1 MMQPQAHLSIESM
14 CRLGRV
20 NRTGFY
26 RHWQQREPR
35 GEEMELR
42 AQVQQIVVTHRRNY
56 GYRRVSRVLREQ
68 GWVVNHKRVARIMA
82 EDNLLCIR
90 RRRFVL
96 TTDSKHDLRVY
107 LNLAA
112 RMELSGIDQLWV
124 ADLTYIRLREQ
135 FLYLAVILDAF
146 SRRALGWALDDSLAT
161 PLSLAALRQAIQ
173 LRQPAPGLVH
183 HSDRGLQYA
192 SQEYVTVLLD
202 HPIAPSMSRPGNP
215 YDNAKC
221 ESFMKTLK
229 QEEIHTREYRDR
241 ADLEAHIGHFLE
253 QYYNRQRLHSALNY
267 RSPEQFERSLLET
280 SRTWRAARMSFLRHE
295 EIYRPDGVEQV
306 REGEEP

>member
-1 MMQPQAHLSIESM
+1 MMQPQAHLSIEAM

-20 NRTGFY
+20 SRAGFY

-96 TTDSKHDLRVY
+96 TTDSQHDLRVY

-192 SQEYVTVLLD
+192 SKEYVTVLLD
-202 HPIAPSMSRPGNP
+202 HHIAPSMSRPGNP

-306 REGEEP
+306 REEP

>member
-20 NRTGFY
+20 SRTGFY

-96 TTDSKHDLRVY
+96 TTDSQHDLRVY

-192 SQEYVTVLLD
+192 SKEYVTVD
-202 HPIAPSMSRPGNP
+202 HHIAPSMSRPGNP

-306 REGEEP
+306 REEP

>member
-20 NRTGFY
+20 SRAGFY
-26 RHWQQREPR
+26 HQWQQREPR

-56 GYRRVSRVLREQ
+56 GYRRVSRELREQ

-107 LNLAA
+107 VNLAA

-135 FLYLAVILDAF
+135 YLYLAVILDAF
-146 SRRALGWALDDSLAT
+146 SRRVLGWGLDDSLETTLA
-161 PLSLAALRQAIQ
+161 LAALRQAIH
-173 LRQPAPGLVH
+173 LRRPAPGLVH
-183 HSDRGLQYA
+183 HSDRGVQYA
-192 SQEYVTVLLD
+192 SKEYVALLLE
-202 HPIAPSMSRPGNP
+202 HHIAPSMSRLGNP

-267 RSPEQFERSLLET
+267 RSPEQFERGLLET
-280 SRTWRAARMSFLRHE
+280 SGTWRAARMSFCRHE
-295 EIYRPDGVEQV
+295 EIYRPDVGKQV
-306 REGEEP
+306 GEEP

>member
-20 NRTGFY
+20 SRAGFY

-56 GYRRVSRVLREQ
+56 GYRRVSRALREQ

-192 SQEYVTVLLD
+192 CKEYVTVLLD
-202 HPIAPSMSRPGNP
+202 HHIAPSMSRPGNP

-306 REGEEP
+306 REEP

>member
-14 CRLGRV
+14 CRSGRV
-20 NRTGFY
+20 SRAGFY

-56 GYRRVSRVLREQ
+56 GYRRVSRELREQ
-68 GWVVNHKRVARIMA
+68 GWAVNHKRVARIMA

-96 TTDSKHDLRVY
+96 TTVSKHDLRVY
-107 LNLAA
+107 VNLAA

-146 SRRALGWALDDSLAT
+146 SRRVVGWGLDDSLKT
-161 PLSLAALRQAIQ
+161 PLALAALRQAIQ
-173 LRQPAPGLVH
+173 LRRPAPGLVH
-183 HSDRGLQYA
+183 HSDRGVQYA
-192 SQEYVTVLLD
+192 SQEYIALLLE
-202 HPIAPSMSRPGNP
+202 HHIAPSMSRAGNP

-280 SRTWRAARMSFLRHE
+280 SSTRPAA
-295 EIYRPDGVEQV
+295 G
-306 REGEEP
+306 